1 MAKVVAEGANELER
15 VVFPSPAI
23 GTRRSEPPYHLNE
36 FLKEHCKVEK
46 LEATVAQQQKESQS
60 IATRQQKEVD
70 AARAL
75 NQKVNDKVELNKPAP
90 QTIADNQ

>member
-70 AARAL
+70 ALKA
-75 NQKVNDKVELNKPAP
+75 ELKE
-90 QTIADNQ
+90 QGRSFKK

>member
-36 FLKEHCKVEK
+36 SSKNTAKSKNWRL
-46 LEATVAQQQKESQS
+46 
-60 IATRQQKEVD
+60 
-70 AARAL
+70 
-75 NQKVNDKVELNKPAP
+75 P
-90 QTIADNQ
+90 